1 MGRREIMKRL
11 LKEKERE
18 TEKKQIEPTHKTLTG
33 ESGSS
38 TIRKES
44 KEDKE

>member
-1 MGRREIMKRL
+1 MKRL
-11 LKEKERE
+11 LKEKECE

-44 KEDKE
+44 EEDEE